1 MHGKN
6 LIKKFSMSA
15 DELNRLTSDAL
26 GSTTLA
32 ELDTAIGKT
41 VAELSPNK
49 IVKGKVIKV
58 QEDGTVVVDVSYKAE
73 GHISLEEFPD
83 PLAVVPGLHAVVFT
97 AGIGE
102 NDATFRSEV
111 VAPLAHLGV
120 GTRIPVL
127 VIPTNEELE
136 IARETLN
143 SLVN

>member
-15 DELNRLTSDAL
+15 EELNRLTSDAL

-73 GHISLEEFPD
+73 GHISLAEFPD
-83 PLAVVPGLHAVVFT
+83 PLAVVPGLEIECLVEQ
-97 AGIGE
+97 I
-102 NDATFRSEV
+102 NDAEC
-111 VAPLAHLGV
+111 
-120 GTRIPVL
+120 
-127 VIPTNEELE
+127 
-136 IARETLN
+136 
-143 SLVN
+143 